1 MNKKIGILGTG
12 DVGKALGNAFL
23 KTGHSVRMGSRSATN
38 EKALAWARQGGP
50 EASVGT
56 FAETAFWAD
65 GIVLATLGTATEG
78 VIMQVGSVGFENKV
92 VLDTTNPLKFDAGKP
107 ELYLGHDDSLGERV
121 QALLPKGRVVKVF
134 NTVGNAHMYKPDF
147 PGGPPDMF
155 IAGNDEEA
163 KKETGIMLREFGWG
177 VVDLGGIEA
186 SRYLE
191 PMCLAWV
198 LYGMKTGGWNHAFKM
213 LHKD

>member
-50 EASVGT
+50 EASTGT

-65 GIVLATLGTATEG
+65 GIVLATLGSATEG
-78 VIMQVGSVGFENKV
+78 VLMQVGSVGFENKV
-92 VLDTTNPLKFDAGKP
+92 VLDTTNPLKFDTGKP

-121 QALLPKGRVVKVF
+121 QALLPRARVVKAF

-191 PMCLAWV
+191 PMCMAWV
-198 LYGMKTGGWNHAFKM
+198 LYGTKTGGWNHAFKM